1 MPAIYGK
8 RRKPTPP
15 GKKVPKSP
23 ARRHTPWTTLTI
35 RSEHYAMLRE
45 LADFYETTIGQV
57 AMDLIER
64 DFKKRL
70 WEQQQA
76 GRTKYVPR
84 A

>member
-1 MPAIYGK
+1 MPAKYGK
-8 RRKPTPP
+8 RRKPSPP
-15 GKKVPKSP
+15 GAKVPKSP
-23 ARRHTPWTTLTI
+23 SRRPTPWTTLTI

-45 LADFYETTIGQV
+45 LAEFYETTIGQV

-70 WEQQQA
+70 WEQQHA
-76 GRTKYVPR
+76 ERPRHVPR

>member
-8 RRKPTPP
+8 RKRPTPP
-15 GKKVPKSP
+15 GKRAPKSP
-23 ARRHTPWTTLTI
+23 SRRHTPWTTLTI

-45 LADFYETTIGQV
+45 LADLYECTIGQV

-64 DFKKRL
+64 EFKKKL

-76 GRTKYVPR
+76 ARPKYVTR